1 MCHFITNCTIPCDT
15 RAKYNF
21 CKNALQ
27 SIHKLASEIAF
38 KGHEYI
44 PFCHHCPFLKLTIN
58 VMTVD
63 VIPVIVNIVVKVLL
77 INLMTKRCWRYR
89 PKNIPSGWKKKRE
102 NKGGKLPPP
111 ATKIMANA
119 ISWRRCLCFFTG
131 TEERDEPTNNY
142 TVTPFLSI
150 MPCINI
156 LFLLFLFMIF

>member
-1 MCHFITNCTIPCDT
+1 MCHFDTNCTIPCDT
-15 RAKYNF
+15 RAKYKF
-21 CKNALQ
+21 CKNAMQ

-58 VMTVD
+58 VMTMD

-77 INLMTKRCWRYR
+77 INLMTKRCRRCR
-89 PKNIPSGWKKKRE
+89 PKNIPSGKKKSGRE
-102 NKGGKLPPP
+102 GGKLPPP

-119 ISWRRCLCFFTG
+119 ISWLRCFCFFTG
-131 TEERDEPTNNY
+131 TEERDESTNNY
-142 TVTPFLSI
+142 TVIPFLSI